1 MDGMSCMSY
10 VAYGS
15 ARRIRTVPP
24 ESARSHYSTQA
35 PGEQRA
41 SASPSP
47 PLEER
52 AGERR
57 PLHASRCLVHWQRH
71 VSRIQ
76 QRQTI
81 CRS

>member
-57 PLHASRCLVHWQRH
+57 PSVSASTLRKFL
-71 VSRIQ
+71 
-76 QRQTI
+76 
-81 CRS
+81 RSPRPFAAKLRG